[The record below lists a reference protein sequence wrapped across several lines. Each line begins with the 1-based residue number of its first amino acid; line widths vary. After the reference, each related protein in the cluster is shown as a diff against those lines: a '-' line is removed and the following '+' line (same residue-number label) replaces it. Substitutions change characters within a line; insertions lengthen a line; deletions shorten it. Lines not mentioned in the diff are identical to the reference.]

1 MWIEERDRDRAV
13 EKKKKKK
20 WKIHAIPFGFYDV
33 YFFIHH
39 RQHVE
44 YWILL
49 LCQRMMYIFMCH
61 FWIVEAKRRR
71 RRRKQQVYFNKKT
84 TQKYIL
90 FLAIFIDDVI
100 FVIVLLCIC
109 ATFQGLLHF
118 WGFFLS
124 LSFFFIYYFVSF
136 TTSPSSHM
144 NRLAGFFS
152 FSVTLWENDESCD
165 SNSAIEHPTST
176 LTYTTLYYI
185 IKIREPL
192 SFKMVKTLLK
202 KQPVL

>member
-33 YFFIHH
+33 FFIHH

-61 FWIVEAKRRR
+61 FWIFEAKRR